1 MKKIDRKRCKLIGR
15 IKQYR
20 DRIQCEYYIPCFERM
35 IADYTFH
42 HLNNQTRELAKCKN
56 AKCIVNDYY
65 VDKRYLDDVTP
76 IRDEDIVKIICFEK
90 QKMQ

>member
-1 MKKIDRKRCKLIGR
+1 MKNINRKRSKLIGR

-35 IADYTFH
+35 ITDYTFH
-42 HLNNQTRELAKCKN
+42 HLNHQTKKLARNKN

-65 VDKRYLDDVTP
+65 VERCYLDDVTP
-76 IRDEDIVKIICFEK
+76 IRSEDIIHVIHFEK
-90 QKMQ
+90 PKKQ